1 MLFNTAV
8 ALTFASLSAS
18 APILQ
23 HPHSSGASEPL
34 ISADSALKLMKQGGY
49 TMVWRHAE
57 TDWSKQDVLGSP
69 ERAQQRNLT
78 GRGETD
84 ARAIGAAF
92 KRLGIPVGEVR
103 TSQLF
108 RTRETGELAFGR
120 VTVDTLLR
128 QLDASPAQKALIAA
142 KPAKGTNRV
151 LVTHHFVIER
161 QVPGVR
167 PGLVREGEAVVVRPT
182 ADGPQL
188 VSVIRIE
195 DWAGLTGGAVVAE
208 RTYMPGATPTTSSL
222 LVPHDRSKMGKLHEP
237 EYENAI
243 RYFVAFNQ
251 GEYDMRQFLEMKA
264 VPNPQRT
271 IEQRLETY
279 RQLKAQYGGLAMPI
293 GMDIRGDTV
302 VMGMPTTKGDTIV
315 LSLRLESAAPYR
327 LISAAFAHAS
337 RR

>member
-1 MLFNTAV
+1 MLITTAV
-8 ALTFASLSAS
+8 ALALAV
-18 APILQ
+18 Q
-23 HPHSSGASEPL
+23 HPHSQERQDPL
-34 ISADSALKLMKQGGY
+34 ISADSALKLMRQGGY
-49 TMVWRHAE
+49 TMIWRHAE
-57 TDWSKQDVLGSP
+57 TNWSAQDVLGSP

-78 GRGETD
+78 TRGETD
-84 ARAIGAAF
+84 AKAIGAAF

-128 QLDASPAQKALIAA
+128 QLDASPAQKQLLAA
-142 KPAKGTNRV
+142 KPATGSNRV

-161 QVPGVR
+161 NVPGVR

-182 ADGPQL
+182 SDGVQL
-188 VSVIRIE
+188 VSVIHIE
-195 DWAGLTGGAVVAE
+195 DWARATGGAVVAE
-208 RTYMPGATPTTSSL
+208 RTYMSGATNATTSL
-222 LVPHDRSKMGKLHEP
+222 LVPHDRAKMGQLHKP

-243 RYFVAFNQ
+243 RYLVAFNQ
-251 GEYDMRQFLEMKA
+251 GEYDMRQFFEIKA

-302 VMGMPTTKGDTIV
+302 VLGMPTTKGDTIV
-315 LSLRLESAAPYR
+315 LSLRFESAAPYR
-327 LISAAFAHAS
+327 LISAAFAGA